1 MELQPKQNDCHEEGL
16 FFGCGIQGRLL
27 LRGISKQGKGI
38 LGNGEGVREKMVPWG
53 GIAYSW
59 YRRHL
64 SWLDKVSQLTGA
76 AEVQEIRRDWMSSH
90 SSLAWTPSRAF
101 ILFSSMDGSEGRLR
115 AKHAYPLKFR
125 PHHCVFLVNL
135 DPFFSTQTS
144 TFLSRREQAP
154 WLGMA
159 VGSLY
164 SAGKSF
170 QMKLLRKKPY
180 SFCLEGLYIP
190 LLISPMKNA
199 SNYLPASIICNS
211 SESTIQP
218 R

>member
-1 MELQPKQNDCHEEGL
+1 MISQAPLLAGQSESTDWSSWGPGDKKGL
-16 FFGCGIQGRLL
+16 DVKPL
-27 LRGISKQGKGI
+27 I
-38 LGNGEGVREKMVPWG
+38 LGMDPLESIYPFLFNGWFWREAK
-53 GIAYSW
+53 S
-59 YRRHL
+59 
-64 SWLDKVSQLTGA
+64 KTFLTI
-76 AEVQEIRRDWMSSH
+76 EISS
-90 SSLAWTPSRAF
+90 SSLC
-101 ILFSSMDGSEGRLR
+101 FSS
-115 AKHAYPLKFR
+115 KFR
-125 PHHCVFLVNL
+125 SI
-135 DPFFSTQTS
+135 FSTQTS

>member
-76 AEVQEIRRDWMSSH
+76 AEVQEIRRDWMSLH
-90 SSLAWTPSRAF
+90 SSLRWTPLRAF
-101 ILFSSMDGSEGRLR
+101 FLFSSMDGSEGRLR

-135 DPFFSTQTS
+135 DPFF
-144 TFLSRREQAP
+144 
-154 WLGMA
+154 
-159 VGSLY
+159 
-164 SAGKSF
+164 
-170 QMKLLRKKPY
+170 LRKRLLSWAGGSKLPDWGW
-180 SFCLEGLYIP
+180 LWGLCTQQGNLFKWNFWERNP
-190 LLISPMKNA
+190 TPSA
-199 SNYLPASIICNS
+199 
-211 SESTIQP
+211 
-218 R
+218 

>member
-1 MELQPKQNDCHEEGL
+1 MELQPKQNECHEEGL

-76 AEVQEIRRDWMSSH
+76 AEVQEIRRDWMSTH
-90 SSLAWTPSRAF
+90 SSLTWTPLRAF
-101 ILFSSMDGSEGRLR
+101 FLFSSMDSSEGRLR
-115 AKHAYPLKFR
+115 AKHAYSLKFR

-135 DPFFSTQTS
+135 DPFFFYANVYFLEQEGASSLTGDGCGV
-144 TFLSRREQAP
+144 FVLSREIFSNETSEKETLLLLLRGP
-154 WLGMA
+154 
-159 VGSLY
+159 LY
-164 SAGKSF
+164 STPYLTHEKCF
-170 QMKLLRKKPY
+170 QL
-180 SFCLEGLYIP
+180 SACLY
-190 LLISPMKNA
+190 
-199 SNYLPASIICNS
+199 YL
-211 SESTIQP
+211 Q
-218 R
+218 